1 MVFRHK
7 TETVINSDSASWLLK
22 FNMNFFT
29 NGPPRKQVHGYL
41 DVFDQIKVLKYTERY
56 SMKETDTLTNENTS
70 CPRLYSSYDPDAQGR
85 TVDSSNIVG
94 LASCKYRFLHSDH
107 WGGGVRYSI
116 YGVRGAYSAPLGGLL
131 SLLGCGGRGGP
142 YSVYWGEGGHTLP
155 SYFGGLLS
163 LLGCGGRGGPYSVY
177 WGEGGHTLPSY
188 FGGLLSVLGCRGGG
202 GTLLCLLR

>member
-1 MVFRHK
+1 MVVFRHK

-116 YGVRGAYSAPLGGLL
+116 YGVRGAYSAPLF
-131 SLLGCGGRGGP
+131 RGTTQPTG
-142 YSVYWGEGGHTLP
+142 VRGEGGTL
-155 SYFGGLLS
+155 FC
-163 LLGCGGRGGPYSVY
+163 LLG
-177 WGEGGHTLPSY
+177 
-188 FGGLLSVLGCRGGG
+188 
-202 GTLLCLLR
+202 

>member
-70 CPRLYSSYDPDAQGR
+70 YDPDAQGR

-94 LASCKYRFLHSDH
+94 LASCKYGSCTLTT
-107 WGGGVRYSI
+107 GVGGVRYSI
-116 YGVRGAYSAPLGGLL
+116 YGVRGGILCPPISGDYSAYWGAGG
-131 SLLGCGGRGGP
+131 GTP
-142 YSVYWGEGGHTLP
+142 YSVY
-155 SYFGGLLS
+155 
-163 LLGCGGRGGPYSVY
+163 CG
-177 WGEGGHTLPSY
+177 
-188 FGGLLSVLGCRGGG
+188 
-202 GTLLCLLR
+202 